1 MEIKKPDAEFDL
13 TTISDME
20 IFEGI
25 KKGIVKTLN
34 TLKGYEKIQN
44 KDVQLNADYYN
55 RRMAF
60 GEDKNLYP
68 HIVMDLSVK
77 NGSYYDSFDLF
88 IDTFNIKLAPHK
100 FDPQMIENA
109 NLTNAFI
116 KFMITR
122 FPKSNYLEK
131 REEYFKKAKI
141 NQRIRD
147 ELLIF

>member
-1 MEIKKPDAEFDL
+1 MEQSLEDFTSEVLGFKTSNKSIENVNSIEDDL
-13 TTISDME
+13 DVC
-20 IFEGI
+20 
-25 KKGIVKTLN
+25 VKEMTSSSEN
-34 TLKGYEKIQN
+34 LK
-44 KDVQLNADYYN
+44 
-55 RRMAF
+55 
-60 GEDKNLYP
+60 
-68 HIVMDLSVK
+68 
-77 NGSYYDSFDLF
+77 F

-100 FDPQMIENA
+100 FDPQMIEDA